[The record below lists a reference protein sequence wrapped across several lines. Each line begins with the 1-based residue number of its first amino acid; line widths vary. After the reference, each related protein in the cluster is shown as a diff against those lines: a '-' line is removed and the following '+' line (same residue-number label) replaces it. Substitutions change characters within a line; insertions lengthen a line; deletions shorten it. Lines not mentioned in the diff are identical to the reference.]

1 MGFFFKKKKVTCFEI
16 LSTRSAITSSIHTV
30 STFTAELAEFSVF
43 SGVTG
48 GRIWRGKK
56 TPKKNTCTSRVSD
69 GSSTADANSADRK
82 TSLPTK
88 QQKSPFTNKKK
99 TLLCSF
105 FFFIGYKRL
114 NLNKVHSC
122 LNENQEERGP
132 AGNYLVA

>member
-1 MGFFFKKKKVTCFEI
+1 MAAPLLMQTALTEKPLYQQNSKK
-16 LSTRSAITSSIHTV
+16 A
-30 STFTAELAEFSVF
+30 
-43 SGVTG
+43 
-48 GRIWRGKK
+48 
-56 TPKKNTCTSRVSD
+56 P
-69 GSSTADANSADRK
+69 
-82 TSLPTK
+82 
-88 QQKSPFTNKKK
+88 SPIKKK